1 MEFERDVE
9 RYLVDSIESRGG
21 LCWKF
26 TSPGRQGVPDR
37 WCTLSGVDFFVE
49 LKCKNGRLAKVQQY
63 QIDQMQRRGVRV
75 FIAWSKAD
83 VDKLIG
89 VVTLPGGRT
98 RDDL

>member
-37 WCTLSGVDFFVE
+37 WCTLYGVQFFVE

-83 VDKLIG
+83 VDKLIESIAM
-89 VVTLPGGRT
+89 LGRSKKY
-98 RDDL
+98 DL